1 MANATNT
8 SKLCPVSGQSVLEE
22 VINSLTHGVGL
33 LLSLVG
39 LTILVIV
46 ACLEGT
52 VWHIVSFSIYGA
64 SLVLLY
70 TASMLYHR
78 AKNLVYKRTMQ
89 LIDHICIF
97 LLIAGTYTPFALV
110 TLKGGWGWSL
120 FGVVWGLTLAGIILK
135 LIFRNR
141 YDLLS
146 TLIYLAMGWMAVI
159 ALAPLRAHLAGSGLI
174 LLVIGGLVYSVG
186 TVFYLWEKLPFNH
199 ALWHICVLSGSIC
212 HFFAVLFV

>member
-110 TLKGGWGWSL
+110 TLKDGWGWSL